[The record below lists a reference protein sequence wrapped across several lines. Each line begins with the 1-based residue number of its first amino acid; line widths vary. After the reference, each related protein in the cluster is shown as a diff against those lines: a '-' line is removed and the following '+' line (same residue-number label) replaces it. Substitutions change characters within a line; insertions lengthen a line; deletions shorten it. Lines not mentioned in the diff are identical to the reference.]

1 MKFIAEQLHK
11 QVTDG
16 EGLSVFR
23 SLARQTLDRDELLLI
38 LKDAHAE
45 RPDLWHSWSAL
56 AAQYSSMDR
65 LDDAFGMES
74 LAAVQCSS
82 CNAAETAAAALLS
95 PPTERVDSFSA
106 LAMRSTAASRRSA
119 SSMTPSLAMLKAAL
133 ANGMLP
139 YTPTIMSWLSAALDT
154 PSKQIVQAD
163 IDTFLKA

>member
-65 LDDAFGMES
+65 LDDAFATITQATDHFPLLARLWLDRSGISRARSDFDDERTS
-74 LAAVQCSS
+74 LQRAWEIEPFWHPV
-82 CNAAETAAAALLS
+82 
-95 PPTERVDSFSA
+95 
-106 LAMRSTAASRRSA
+106 RR
-119 SSMTPSLAMLKAAL
+119 P
-133 ANGMLP
+133 LP
-139 YTPTIMSWLSAALDT
+139 D
-154 PSKQIVQAD
+154 
-163 IDTFLKA
+163 